1 MFETVLVA
9 NRGEIARRI
18 IRTVQRM
25 GLRAVAVHSEA
36 DVELPYVREADESV
50 AIGPAAPAQSY
61 RDVEVLLEAA
71 RQTGAEAV
79 HPGYGFLAEDAA
91 FARRVQKAGLVW
103 VGPSPEAIEAMGDK
117 IRARNLVAAAG
128 VPVSRGTTRPV
139 GDVEEAVAVGPR
151 HRLPGDGQGLG
162 RRRRDGHGRRGR
174 RGSPAGGARAGPR
187 LRAADV
193 RRPVGAAGA
202 VLPAGP
208 ARRGAGPRARR
219 RPGGRPGRA
228 RLLGAAA
235 EPEGR
240 RGDPVTGGDPR
251 AARAAVRRRGAR
263 CRGSRLPQRR
273 HRRVPAGR
281 RLRRGGV
288 PGDEHPAAGGAPDH
302 RDGHRH
308 RPRRAAAARRR
319 RARR

>member
-1 MFETVLVA
+1 MCARPTS
-9 NRGEIARRI
+9 RSRSARRH
-18 IRTVQRM
+18 
-25 GLRAVAVHSEA
+25 LRRATGTSR
-36 DVELPYVREADESV
+36 PCWRRPGRP
-50 AIGPAAPAQSY
+50 GPQ
-61 RDVEVLLEAA
+61 
-71 RQTGAEAV
+71 AV

-128 VPVSRGTTRPV
+128 VPVSRGHDAAGRGRRGGRP
-139 GDVEEAVAVGPR
+139 VGPR

-174 RGSPAGGARAGPR
+174 RGRPAGRAGAGPW

-202 VLPAGP
+202 VLPSGP
-208 ARRGAGPRARR
+208 ARGGAGPRARR
-219 RPGGRPGRA
+219 RPGRRPGRA
-228 RLLGAAA
+228 RLLGPAA
-235 EPEGR
+235 EPEGG

-263 CRGSRLPQRR
+263 CRGSRLPQRG

-281 RLRRGGV
+281 RLRGGGV

-308 RPRRAAAARRR
+308 RPGRAAAARRR
-319 RARR
+319 RAPGDLRPRRRARAGHAHRAPGERRGPGALPARPRA